1 MHETRRPV
9 RPVPDGNVPR
19 RKARMGSYSGASP
32 LRYWMDLLPHP
43 MWRADREGRWNGFN
57 RGWFE
62 FTGRSPAQ
70 ESHGGWLQGL
80 HPEDLDRVLLVLQQ
94 GFQTGAPFRLEFRIR
109 HADGSFHWVE
119 NHVSPLRGTDGG
131 CTGYLGSCYD
141 LSAARMVEGRALR
154 LGRLYE
160 ALCRI
165 TRIAKFSPGTEILFE
180 SACRV
185 VVQIGNFSL
194 AWIGLLDPISG
205 QIRPVAV
212 HGSVPGLT
220 DDRFRAWLDE
230 AGLTTDPEMP
240 AGQGLVGQAC
250 RESRFAFSNDIL
262 SDPRMQ
268 PWMDLVGTWGIRG
281 AAAFPLIVRGQ
292 VRGALGIYAI
302 EAGAFD
308 SEVVD
313 LLDRVTEDISLAI
326 ERLEQTH
333 RWSEVEGRLRAS
345 ERLFSATL
353 DTLSA
358 AIAILDEA
366 GRILAVNAAWLDF
379 QDPGNPLVHGRSP
392 GEDYRAVCSPF
403 LGKAGPLSG
412 VALGTL
418 EVIEGVQEQVTAEYP
433 SVGVGPLRW
442 YAATVRRFSFEGL
455 NRTVVAHREITD
467 RKLVEDRLRHSEL
480 LFRMITEN
488 AQDLVALLD
497 AEGRR
502 LYSGPSHLQLL
513 GYTMEDLIAQEPLEI
528 ISEPDRERMGGIIRK
543 VADGSLDATIAEYHL
558 VRKDGT
564 QIPVE
569 SRIKAIRETAG
580 GTTNILVV
588 ARDISERLAAEQER
602 RRMEAELGQAQ
613 KLESIGQL
621 AAGIAHEINT
631 PTQYIGDNLHFIAE
645 GLRDLGGLFDLL
657 MSLDPGGAE
666 RAPILEAMREGVVAA
681 DLGYLRSELPKAA
694 EQSLEGVA
702 RVSKIVNAMKEF
714 SHPGGEEKVNT
725 DLNRAIESTV
735 TISRNEWKYVADLE
749 LDLDPGLQPV
759 PCHPGAINQAVLNLI
774 VNAAHAI
781 GEAVGRSGEKG
792 RITVRT
798 RSEGPWAVI
807 QVEDTGPGI
816 PLAIQS
822 RIFDP
827 FFTTKG
833 VGKGSGQGLA
843 IARSVIVDKHG
854 GSLGFDT
861 QPGQGTLFTIRLP
874 LAAGT
879 SG

>member
-1 MHETRRPV
+1 MGARR
-9 RPVPDGNVPR
+9 GT
-19 RKARMGSYSGASP
+19 SP
-32 LRYWMDLLPHP
+32 SREWMDLFPHP
-43 MWRADREGRWNGFN
+43 IWTADPEGSWKEFN
-57 RGWFE
+57 RGWFD

-70 ESHGGWLQGL
+70 ESDGGWLQGL
-80 HPEDLDRVLLVLQQ
+80 HPEDLDRVRLAFQL
-94 GFQTGAPFRLEFRIR
+94 GFQTEAPFHQEFRLK
-109 HADGSFHWVE
+109 HVDGSFHWVE
-119 NHVSPLRGTDGG
+119 NHVSPLRDPDGG

-141 LSAARMVEGRALR
+141 LSAARTVEGRTLR
-154 LGRLYE
+154 LGQLYE

-180 SACRV
+180 ASCRV
-185 VVQIGNFSL
+185 VVEIGRFSF
-194 AWIGLLDPISG
+194 AWIGLLDPMSGRIS
-205 QIRPVAV
+205 PVAV
-212 HGSVPGLT
+212 HGSIPGLKEEEI
-220 DDRFRAWLDE
+220 RARLE
-230 AGLTTDPEMP
+230 ETHPTTDPEVP
-240 AGQGLVGQAC
+240 GGQGLVGQAC
-250 RESRFAFSNDIL
+250 REARFTFSNDL
-262 SDPRMQ
+262 QSDPRML
-268 PWMDLVGTWGIRG
+268 PWLALVETWGIRG
-281 AAAFPLIVRGQ
+281 SAAFPLIVRGQ
-292 VRGALGIYAI
+292 VRGALAIYAT

-326 ERLEQTH
+326 ERLEQGR

-358 AIAILDEA
+358 AMAILDER

-379 QDPGNPLVHGRSP
+379 QDNGNPLVQGRSP

-403 LGKAGPLSG
+403 LVQEGALSSFVLG
-412 VALGTL
+412 VL
-418 EVIEGVQEQVTAEYP
+418 EVIEGVRERFTGEYP
-433 SVGVGPLRW
+433 GVGTGAPRW
-442 YAATVRRFSFEGL
+442 YAATVQRFSFEGL
-455 NRTVVAHREITD
+455 NRTVVAHREVTD

-497 AEGRR
+497 GEGRR
-502 LYSGPSHLQLL
+502 RYTGPSHLALL
-513 GYTMEDLIAQEPLEI
+513 GYTMEDLLAQKPLEI
-528 ISEPDRERMGGIIRK
+528 ISEPDRERMGRIIRMI
-543 VADGSLDATIAEYHL
+543 VEGRLDAAITEYHL

-569 SRIKAIRETAG
+569 ARITAIR
-580 GTTNILVV
+580 GTMDGATSILVV
-588 ARDISERLAAEQER
+588 ARDISERQAAEQAR
-602 RRMEAELGQAQ
+602 RRMEAELSQAQ

-631 PTQYIGDNLHFIAE
+631 PTQYIGDNLHFIAD
-645 GLRDLGGLFDLL
+645 GLRGLEAVFDLL
-657 MSLDPGGAE
+657 LSLDPGATGEVPLLQALRE
-666 RAPILEAMREGVVAA
+666 RVVAA
-681 DLGYLRSELPKAA
+681 ELAYLREELPKAT

-714 SHPGGEEKVNT
+714 SHPESEEKVMA

-735 TISRNEWKYVADLE
+735 AITRNEWKYVADLE
-749 LDLDPGLQPV
+749 LDLDPGLQAV
-759 PCHPGAINQAVLNLI
+759 PCHPGGINQVVLNLV

-781 GEAVGRSGEKG
+781 GEVVGRSGGKG

-798 RSEGPWAVI
+798 RADGPWAVI

-816 PLAIQS
+816 PEAIQT

-843 IARSVIVDKHG
+843 IARSVVVDKHG

-861 QPGQGTLFTIRLP
+861 QPGQGTLFTVRLP
-874 LAAGT
+874 LA
-879 SG
+879 SGARGDP